1 MKDHYESKTGET
13 VVTARL
19 PVHIEVQDYH
29 EFPEVQDHLRKL
41 VPDIKVKEIGCGCPI
56 DRQDLSGAYHGVA
69 YVGRLTD
76 PSVAGLIKEIKEHCK
91 DD

>member
-29 EFPEVQDHLRKL
+29 EFPEVQDKICP
-41 VPDIKVKEIGCGCPI
+41 VPTMAWHM
-56 DRQDLSGAYHGVA
+56 L
-69 YVGRLTD
+69 
-76 PSVAGLIKEIKEHCK
+76 